1 MLAQSLSTAIPEF
14 QASETLAVPGGPQV
28 VASRKNRRVHRRPP
42 NTTGTRVPGVAP
54 NCRPRAGHPG
64 PAVAGAAA
72 SDIPLLMIM
81 LPDPKHDEA
90 LTGQLD
96 RIMQLIIPCPDRGLT
111 EISGVKQ

>member
-14 QASETLAVPGGPQV
+14 QESETLAVPGGPEV

-42 NTTGTRVPGVAP
+42 NTTGTRAPGVAP
-54 NCRPRAGHPG
+54 NCRPRARHPR
-64 PAVAGAAA
+64 PAVAGTSA
-72 SDIPLLMIM
+72 SDSPLLMIM
-81 LPDPKHDEA
+81 LPDPKHDGA

-111 EISGVKQ
+111 ETSGVEQ